1 MIIPGINRIGYLR
14 ADTLP
19 DGIALRYCL
28 NDVPLNTQ
36 LTVNELCL
44 QGEAECSIEEANP
57 NNGLEEKVS
66 LTFRIEH
73 RINNRHRLAFVVT
86 RNDGHSY
93 LIGTKESVPS
103 VTQNDTVASPDAV
116 NAVEV
121 RVEMSAVKAWIPL
134 ESLDYTE
141 GTPTPFIQ
149 WREATEQEIDDM
161 IDNIEEPATSI
172 NAKILIT
179 LRLLDRAFKRLWQK
193 LSTDIPAHTHTTDQV
208 KMADNPSK
216 TLTAELEKIRKI
228 AAAGL

>member
-1 MIIPGINRIGYLR
+1 MRIPGIQKVGYGTIADLPINIGID
-14 ADTLP
+14 AM
-19 DGIALRYCL
+19 
-28 NDVPLNTQ
+28 NDVPISLVFHVTRILIN
-36 LTVNELCL
+36 
-44 QGEAECSIEEANP
+44 GDAECSVEQTDD
-57 NNGLEEKVS
+57 NNGSAEKVK
-66 LTFRIEH
+66 LTFKADRRIPL
-73 RINNRHRLAFVVT
+73 RTKLFFCVT
-86 RNDGHSY
+86 CSDGHSY

-103 VTQNDTVASPDAV
+103 IKQNDTIAAPNGHTVVAV
-116 NAVEV
+116 TVELT
-121 RVEMSAVKAWIPL
+121 APKAWIPL
-134 ESLDYTE
+134 DSIDSSETQAI
-141 GTPTPFIQ
+141 PFIQ